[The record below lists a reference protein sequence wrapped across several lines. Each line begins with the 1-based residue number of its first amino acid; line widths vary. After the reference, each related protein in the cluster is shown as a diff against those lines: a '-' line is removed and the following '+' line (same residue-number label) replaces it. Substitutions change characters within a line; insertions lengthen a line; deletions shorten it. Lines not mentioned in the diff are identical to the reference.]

1 MINARTTR
9 EVGQLLFRKAR
20 LFDEQRF
27 HDWLDLLSDP
37 TRTRQAYTG
46 AVARLETGM
55 AWAEAPP
62 LRTRHFMTPF
72 SMTL

>member
-1 MINARTTR
+1 MIDERTTR

-37 TRTRQAYTG
+37 TRSRQACTG
-46 AVARLETGM
+46 AVARLRTGM
-55 AWAEAPP
+55 AWAEDPP
-62 LRTRHFMTPF
+62 LGTRHFMTPF
-72 SMTL
+72 SIPL